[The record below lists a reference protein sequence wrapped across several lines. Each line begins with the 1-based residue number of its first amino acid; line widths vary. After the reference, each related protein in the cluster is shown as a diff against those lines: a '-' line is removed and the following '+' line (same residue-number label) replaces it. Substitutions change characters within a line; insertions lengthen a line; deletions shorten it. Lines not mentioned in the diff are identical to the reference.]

1 MLRGLEYLRSAGVVP
16 DERVAEAI
24 DLVASKRDGDG
35 RWPLETR
42 YPGVMPV
49 EMDEGEGRPSRW
61 NTLRALRVLNW
72 YSAGESLDIE
82 HPVYLMTERSI
93 AAYDVSQ
100 RVKTYDADM
109 ELMHPNRSKMVQIA
123 LEVLPFP
130 KTAALRAIDLGIGT
144 GYFTERFLNHFP
156 NSRVLGIDGAQAM
169 IELAKARLKSLA
181 SRVQFV
187 IGDFRKLQ
195 ELAPG
200 AGTVDVV
207 FSAYALHHLSRP
219 DKETVLRQV
228 VELLVPG
235 GWFVNADLIVADSP
249 ELESRLQEIRIAGIV
264 ERAHGSDNR
273 FADSASTRRF
283 LADLEKNER
292 DQPLTLAEDLAL
304 LRSSGLK
311 NVSAFW
317 LEYRELVSAGQK

>member
-1 MLRGLEYLRSAGVVP
+1 
-16 DERVAEAI
+16 
-24 DLVASKRDGDG
+24 
-35 RWPLETR
+35 
-42 YPGVMPV
+42 
-49 EMDEGEGRPSRW
+49 
-61 NTLRALRVLNW
+61 
-72 YSAGESLDIE
+72 
-82 HPVYLMTERSI
+82 MTERSI

-109 ELMHPNRSKMVQIA
+109 ELMHPNRSKMVQVA

-144 GYFTERFLNHFP
+144 GYFTERFLDNFP
-156 NSRVLGIDGAQAM
+156 NSRVLGIDGAHAM
-169 IELAKARLKSLA
+169 IELAKARLTSLA
-181 SRVQFV
+181 SPRVRFV

-200 AGTVDVV
+200 AGPVDVV
-207 FSAYALHHLSRP
+207 FSAYALHHLGRT

-249 ELESRLQEIRIAGIV
+249 ELESRLQEIRIAGIA
-264 ERAHGSDNR
+264 ERARGTDNR
-273 FADSASTRRF
+273 FTDLASTGRF

-292 DQPLTLAEDLAL
+292 DQPLTLAEDLEV

-317 LEYRELVSAGQK
+317 LEYRELVSGGQK

>member
-1 MLRGLEYLRSAGVVP
+1 
-16 DERVAEAI
+16 
-24 DLVASKRDGDG
+24 
-35 RWPLETR
+35 
-42 YPGVMPV
+42 
-49 EMDEGEGRPSRW
+49 
-61 NTLRALRVLNW
+61 
-72 YSAGESLDIE
+72 
-82 HPVYLMTERSI
+82 MTERSI

-123 LEVLPFP
+123 LELLPFP

-144 GYFTERFLNHFP
+144 GYFTERFLNRFP

-169 IELAKARLKSLA
+169 IELAKARLMSLA

-195 ELAPG
+195 ELTSG
-200 AGTVDVV
+200 AGTIDVV
-207 FSAYALHHLSRP
+207 FSSYALHHLSRP
-219 DKETVLRQV
+219 DKETVLRRV

-249 ELESRLQEIRIAGIV
+249 ELESRLQELRIAGIV

-283 LADLEKNER
+283 LANLERKEV
-292 DQPLTLAEDLAL
+292 DQPLTLAEDLTL
-304 LRSSGLK
+304 LRSSRLK

-317 LEYRELVSAGQK
+317 LEFRELVSAGQK

>member
-1 MLRGLEYLRSAGVVP
+1 M
-16 DERVAEAI
+16 
-24 DLVASKRDGDG
+24 
-35 RWPLETR
+35 
-42 YPGVMPV
+42 
-49 EMDEGEGRPSRW
+49 
-61 NTLRALRVLNW
+61 
-72 YSAGESLDIE
+72 
-82 HPVYLMTERSI
+82 

-123 LEVLPFP
+123 LELLPFP

-144 GYFTERFLNHFP
+144 GYFTERFLNRFP

-169 IELAKARLKSLA
+169 IELAKARLMSLA

-195 ELAPG
+195 ELTSG
-200 AGTVDVV
+200 AGTIDVV
-207 FSAYALHHLSRP
+207 FSSYALHHLSRP
-219 DKETVLRQV
+219 DKETVLRRV

-249 ELESRLQEIRIAGIV
+249 ELESRLQELRIAGIV

-283 LADLEKNER
+283 LANLERKEV
-292 DQPLTLAEDLAL
+292 DQPLTLAEDLTL

-317 LEYRELVSAGQK
+317 LEFRELVSAGQK

>member
-1 MLRGLEYLRSAGVVP
+1 
-16 DERVAEAI
+16 
-24 DLVASKRDGDG
+24 
-35 RWPLETR
+35 
-42 YPGVMPV
+42 
-49 EMDEGEGRPSRW
+49 
-61 NTLRALRVLNW
+61 
-72 YSAGESLDIE
+72 
-82 HPVYLMTERSI
+82 MTERSI

-144 GYFTERFLNHFP
+144 GYFTERFLNNFP

-169 IELAKARLKSLA
+169 IELAKARLTSLA

-195 ELAPG
+195 ELAPD
-200 AGTVDVV
+200 AGTIDVV

-219 DKETVLRQV
+219 DKKTVLRQV

-235 GWFVNADLIVADSP
+235 GWFVNADLIVSDSP
-249 ELESRLQEIRIAGIV
+249 ELENRLQQIRIAGIV
-264 ERAHGSDNR
+264 ERAHGSDSR
-273 FADSASTRRF
+273 FVDSASTRRF
-283 LADLEKNER
+283 LADLERKEA
-292 DQPLTLAEDLAL
+292 DQPLTLAEDLEL

-311 NVSAFW
+311 NVSTFW
-317 LEYRELVSAGQK
+317 LEYRELVNGGQK

>member
-1 MLRGLEYLRSAGVVP
+1 
-16 DERVAEAI
+16 
-24 DLVASKRDGDG
+24 
-35 RWPLETR
+35 
-42 YPGVMPV
+42 
-49 EMDEGEGRPSRW
+49 
-61 NTLRALRVLNW
+61 
-72 YSAGESLDIE
+72 
-82 HPVYLMTERSI
+82 MTERSI

-123 LEVLPFP
+123 LELLPFP
-130 KTAALRAIDLGIGT
+130 KTAALRGIDLGIGT
-144 GYFTERFLNHFP
+144 GYFTERFLNRFP

-169 IELAKARLKSLA
+169 IELAKARLMSLA

-195 ELAPG
+195 ELTSG
-200 AGTVDVV
+200 AGTIDVV
-207 FSAYALHHLSRP
+207 FSSYALHHLSRP
-219 DKETVLRQV
+219 DKETVLRRV

-249 ELESRLQEIRIAGIV
+249 ELESRLQELRIAGIV

-273 FADSASTRRF
+273 FTDSASTRRF
-283 LADLEKNER
+283 LADLERKEV
-292 DQPLTLAEDLAL
+292 DQPLTLAEDLTL

-317 LEYRELVSAGQK
+317 LEFRELVSAGQK

>member
-1 MLRGLEYLRSAGVVP
+1 
-16 DERVAEAI
+16 
-24 DLVASKRDGDG
+24 
-35 RWPLETR
+35 
-42 YPGVMPV
+42 
-49 EMDEGEGRPSRW
+49 
-61 NTLRALRVLNW
+61 
-72 YSAGESLDIE
+72 
-82 HPVYLMTERSI
+82 MTERSI
-93 AAYDVSQ
+93 AAYDISE
-100 RVKTYDADM
+100 RVKRYDADM

-144 GYFTERFLNHFP
+144 GYFTNRFLSNFP

-169 IELAKARLKSLA
+169 IELAKARLTSLA
-181 SRVQFV
+181 SRVELV

-195 ELAPG
+195 ELVPG
-200 AGTVDVV
+200 AGTIDVV

-219 DKETVLRQV
+219 DKETALRQIT
-228 VELLVPG
+228 ELLVPG

-249 ELESRLQEIRIAGIV
+249 ELEGRLQELRVAGIV
-264 ERAHGSDNR
+264 ERAAGADSR
-273 FADSASTRRF
+273 FANSALTRQF

-292 DQPLTLAEDLAL
+292 DQPLTLAEDLEI

-317 LEYRELVSAGQK
+317 LEYRELVSGGQK

>member
-1 MLRGLEYLRSAGVVP
+1 
-16 DERVAEAI
+16 
-24 DLVASKRDGDG
+24 
-35 RWPLETR
+35 
-42 YPGVMPV
+42 
-49 EMDEGEGRPSRW
+49 
-61 NTLRALRVLNW
+61 
-72 YSAGESLDIE
+72 
-82 HPVYLMTERSI
+82 MTERSI

-109 ELMHPNRSKMVQIA
+109 ELMHPNRSKMVQVA

-144 GYFTERFLNHFP
+144 GYFTERFLKQFP

-169 IELAKARLKSLA
+169 IELAKARLTSLA

-195 ELAPG
+195 ELAAA

-235 GWFVNADLIVADSP
+235 GWFVNADLIIADSP
-249 ELESRLQEIRIAGIV
+249 ELESRLQQIRVAGIV
-264 ERAHGSDNR
+264 ERARGLDNR

-283 LADLEKNER
+283 LADLERKEA
-292 DQPLTLAEDLAL
+292 DQPLTLAEDLEI
-304 LRSSGLK
+304 LRSSALK
-311 NVSAFW
+311 NVSAMW
-317 LEYRELVSAGQK
+317 LEYRELVSGGQK

>member
-1 MLRGLEYLRSAGVVP
+1 
-16 DERVAEAI
+16 
-24 DLVASKRDGDG
+24 
-35 RWPLETR
+35 
-42 YPGVMPV
+42 
-49 EMDEGEGRPSRW
+49 
-61 NTLRALRVLNW
+61 
-72 YSAGESLDIE
+72 
-82 HPVYLMTERSI
+82 
-93 AAYDVSQ
+93 
-100 RVKTYDADM
+100 M

-123 LEVLPFP
+123 IDVLPFP
-130 KTAALRAIDLGIGT
+130 RTAALRAIDLGIGT

-156 NSRVLGIDGAQAM
+156 NSRVLGMDGAQAM

-181 SRVQFV
+181 SRVEFV

-207 FSAYALHHLSRP
+207 FSTYVLHHLSRP
-219 DKETVLRQV
+219 DKEAVVRQV
-228 VELLVPG
+228 VNLLVSG

-249 ELESRLQEIRIAGIV
+249 KLESRLQEIRVAGIV

-273 FADSASTRRF
+273 FADSASTRQF
-283 LADLEKNER
+283 LADLERKEA
-292 DQPLTLAEDLAL
+292 DQPLTLAEDVEV

-317 LEYRELVSAGQK
+317 LEYRELVSGGQK

>member
-1 MLRGLEYLRSAGVVP
+1 
-16 DERVAEAI
+16 
-24 DLVASKRDGDG
+24 
-35 RWPLETR
+35 
-42 YPGVMPV
+42 
-49 EMDEGEGRPSRW
+49 
-61 NTLRALRVLNW
+61 
-72 YSAGESLDIE
+72 
-82 HPVYLMTERSI
+82 MTERSI

-109 ELMHPNRSKMVQIA
+109 DLMHPNRSKMVQIA
-123 LEVLPFP
+123 IEVLPFP
-130 KTAALRAIDLGIGT
+130 KTATLRAIDLGIGT

-169 IELAKARLKSLA
+169 VELAKARLTSLA

-187 IGDFRKLQ
+187 IGNFRKLQ
-195 ELAPG
+195 ELAPD
-200 AGTVDVV
+200 AGTADVV

-249 ELESRLQEIRIAGIV
+249 ELEIRLQQIRVAGIV
-264 ERAHGSDNR
+264 ERAHGSDTR
-273 FADSASTRRF
+273 FADSASTGRF

-292 DQPLTLAEDLAL
+292 DQPLTLAEDLSL
-304 LRSSGLK
+304 LRNSGLK
-311 NVSAFW
+311 NVSALW
-317 LEYRELVSAGQK
+317 LEYRELVSGGQK

>member
-1 MLRGLEYLRSAGVVP
+1 MSEQ
-16 DERVAEAI
+16 
-24 DLVASKRDGDG
+24 
-35 RWPLETR
+35 
-42 YPGVMPV
+42 
-49 EMDEGEGRPSRW
+49 
-61 NTLRALRVLNW
+61 
-72 YSAGESLDIE
+72 
-82 HPVYLMTERSI
+82 SI

-123 LEVLPFP
+123 IEVLPFP
-130 KTAALRAIDLGIGT
+130 KTAALRAIDLGVGT
-144 GYFTERFLNHFP
+144 GYFSERFLKQFP

-169 IELAKARLKSLA
+169 IELAKARVKSLA
-181 SRVQFV
+181 SRAEFV

-200 AGTVDVV
+200 AGTVDVI
-207 FSAYALHHLSRP
+207 FSAYALHHLSRS

-228 VELLVPG
+228 VAFLVPG
-235 GWFVNADLIVADSP
+235 GWFVNADLILADSP
-249 ELESRLQEIRIAGIV
+249 ELENRLQQIRIAGIV
-264 ERAHGSDNR
+264 ERAGGADSR
-273 FADSASTRRF
+273 FADSTLTRQF
-283 LADLEKNER
+283 LADLELKEA

-317 LEYRELVSAGQK
+317 LEYRELVSGGKK